1 MFNVLSVFVC
11 NLYVFVMIK
20 RLRYCDKL
28 CIGMVRLIRWFKC
41 NIYVFKYNINK
52 YVLNFVYIVK
62 EFWGLYFVCI
72 MIFEKL
78 NLVK

>member
-28 CIGMVRLIRWFKC
+28 CIG
-41 NIYVFKYNINK
+41 YN
-52 YVLNFVYIVK
+52 
-62 EFWGLYFVCI
+62 GLSVI
-72 MIFEKL
+72 
-78 NLVK
+78 